1 MRMNDPLHNTI
12 PRPPIVTVMGHIDH
26 GKSTLL
32 DYIRKTKVT
41 ETEAGGI
48 TQHLSAY
55 EVVHTTESG
64 AKERITFL
72 DTPGHAAFQHL
83 RSRGSSVADLAILVV
98 SAEDGVKPQTLQAL
112 SAIQDAGIPYLVAIN
127 KIDKPN
133 ANIDRT
139 IASLIENEIYLEG
152 MGGNIPYAKISAKT
166 GEGVS
171 ELLDLL
177 LLAAEMEE
185 LRGDADTPASGLV
198 IESHCDS
205 RTGISAT
212 LIIKNGTMRQG
223 EYVVAGGAY
232 APLRMLHDFKGESL
246 ESATFSSPIAVV
258 GFSDTPPVGEAFST
272 VATKK
277 EAEVLAAAYVPTLVA
292 TTNTGA
298 GMAEGGDTHE
308 LPIVVKADVV
318 GSLEAVVQ
326 TIRNSSTDRLSLK
339 IVREGVGTVTEGDV
353 KQVVGVDTKGFIVG
367 FSVDV
372 EPAARE
378 LAERQSIEIATF
390 SIIYELAAWLE
401 AAVKTRTPVRE
412 VEHELA
418 KGTVLKVFSSAKN
431 SHLVG
436 GRIAFGE
443 LTVGQKVKVMRADAA
458 VGTGVVESLRQG
470 KAITERV
477 REGDEFG
484 AQIACDVDL
493 EARDEL
499 VAVEKVLE

>member
-1 MRMNDPLHNTI
+1 MNDTTKTST

-55 EVVHTTESG
+55 EVEHTTDSG
-64 AKERITFL
+64 NKERITFL

-133 ANIDRT
+133 ANVDRT
-139 IASLIENEIYLEG
+139 IASLIEHEIYLEG
-152 MGGNIPYAKISAKT
+152 MGGSIPYAKISAKT
-166 GEGVS
+166 GEGVP

-177 LLAAEMEE
+177 LLAAELEE
-185 LRGDADTPASGLV
+185 LTGDATAPATGLV
-198 IESHCDS
+198 IESHCDA
-205 RTGISAT
+205 RAGISAT
-212 LIIKNGTMRQG
+212 LIIKDGTLRQG
-223 EYVVAGGAY
+223 EYVVAGASY
-232 APLRMLHDFKGESL
+232 APLRILRDFKGDSL
-246 ESATFSSPIAVV
+246 EVATFSSPIAVV
-258 GFSDTPPVGEAFST
+258 GFSSTPPVGEAFTT
-272 VATKK
+272 VANKK
-277 EAEVLAAAYVPTLVA
+277 EAEAQAAQFASVPHAAAPVA
-292 TTNTGA
+292 A
-298 GMAEGGDTHE
+298 QADADALE
-308 LPIVVKADVV
+308 LPVVVKADVV
-318 GSLEAVVQ
+318 GSLEAVVD
-326 TIRNSSTDRLSLK
+326 TVRERSTDRLALR

-353 KQVVGVDTKGFIVG
+353 KQVVGVDSKGFIVG
-367 FSVDV
+367 FNVDV

-390 SIIYELAAWLE
+390 SIIYELSEWIE
-401 AAVKTRTPVRE
+401 NAVASRTPERE
-412 VEHELA
+412 VEREIA
-418 KGTVLKVFSSAKN
+418 RATVFKVFSSNKN
-431 SHLVG
+431 THLTG
-436 GRIAFGE
+436 GRVESGE
-443 LTVGQKVKVMRADAA
+443 LSAGQTVHVVRDGA
-458 VGTGVVESLRQG
+458 VVDSGVVESLRQG
-470 KAITERV
+470 KATTEHI

-484 AQIACDVDL
+484 AQIVCNTTL
-493 EARDEL
+493 ESRDEL